1 MGLFD
6 VQGGAPQR
14 PTYQLGSPAFDKI
27 VVRLS
32 PFNASGKTLTIR
44 THGGGSGRYYVQSA
58 KFNGKLLDRCWLYRD
73 EIYKGGVIDLTL
85 SDQPSDCWDASVP
98 PVCR

>member
-1 MGLFD
+1 MLALVSCHPASRKKLTD
-6 VQGGAPQR
+6 YVNPM
-14 PTYQLGSPAFDKI
+14 LGTATLWEAED
-27 VVRLS
+27 
-32 PFNASGKTLTIR
+32 KTLTIR

-73 EIYKGGVIDLTL
+73 EIYQGGTLDLVL

-98 PVCR
+98 PVSR